1 MLHEESDD
9 VMDPPDRNSDFHP
22 SKKRKTTKKVSKVV
36 EYVLVYMSFPL
47 VDISLILRP
56 RPALLSYTP
65 SVERVVG

>member
-36 EYVLVYMSFPL
+36 LVYMSFPL
-47 VDISLILRP
+47 VDISLIPRP

>member
-36 EYVLVYMSFPL
+36 LVYMSFLL
-47 VDISLILRP
+47 VDISLIPRP